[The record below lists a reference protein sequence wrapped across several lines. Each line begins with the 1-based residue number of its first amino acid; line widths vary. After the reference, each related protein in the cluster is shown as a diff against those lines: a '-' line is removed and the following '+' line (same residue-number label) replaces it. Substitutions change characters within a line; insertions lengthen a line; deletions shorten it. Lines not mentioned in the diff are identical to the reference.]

1 MFKVS
6 FKKKKKKKLILE
18 RNRKV
23 KGKTLRITKIQI
35 SCSIGKVFREDFQ
48 KINELGGLALAA

>member
-6 FKKKKKKKLILE
+6 FKKKNKKLILE

-23 KGKTLRITKIQI
+23 KVKTLRITKIQI